1 MMKYTAKKD
10 PNSLGSNKE
19 HQLDSPKV
27 DSMDEQTVTNMI
39 PISKFKSNHL
49 SKKEKHIDVT
59 N

>member
-1 MMKYTAKKD
+1 MKYAVKKD
-10 PNSLGSNKE
+10 PSTLMKKE
-19 HQLDSPKV
+19 HNLDSPK

-49 SKKEKHIDVT
+49 SKKEKYVDVT